1 MTIQRN
7 LISTALMATALAV
20 AALPLIA
27 VAYSSAEAAG
37 FSQERQGK
45 RANAKK
51 QRRQATVRRKR
62 RKASSS
68 RRVVRKKTR
77 KFQQHRRVVHPSRPA
92 VTMPKTVIRIKPW
105 PYTRPAATM
114 PKTVIVTKPRPYAR
128 PSVTTPKTV
137 ITGRPRP
144 FARPA
149 VTTPRTVIDGN
160 AVVDPTAGRINN
172 RERATKQAAYQQCA
186 RFSTRVQQGCYSQA
200 QGDPQKQKACRAH
213 YQSNVVRC
221 QGLL

>member
-7 LISTALMATALAV
+7 LISTALMVTALAI
-20 AALPLIA
+20 AALPFIA
-27 VAYSSAEAAG
+27 WAYNSAQAAG

-45 RANAKK
+45 RANSKK
-51 QRRQATVRRKR
+51 PRRQATVRRKR
-62 RKASSS
+62 GTASSS

-77 KFQQHRRVVHPSRPA
+77 KFQQRRRVVRPSRPA
-92 VTMPKTVIRIKPW
+92 VTMPKTVI
-105 PYTRPAATM
+105 
-114 PKTVIVTKPRPYAR
+114 VTKPRPHAR
-128 PSVTTPKTV
+128 PAVTIPKTV
-137 ITGRPRP
+137 TTGRPRP

-149 VTTPRTVIDGN
+149 VTTPKTAIGGN
-160 AVVDPTAGRINN
+160 AASDPTAGRINN
-172 RERATKQAAYQQCA
+172 RERAKKQAAYQQCA

-200 QGDPQKQKACRAH
+200 QGNPQKQKACRTH

>member
-7 LISTALMATALAV
+7 LISTALMVTALAI

-27 VAYSSAEAAG
+27 MAYNSAQAAG

-45 RANAKK
+45 RANSKK
-51 QRRQATVRRKR
+51 PRRQATVRRKR
-62 RKASSS
+62 GTASSS

-77 KFQQHRRVVHPSRPA
+77 KFQQRRRVVRPSRPA
-92 VTMPKTVIRIKPW
+92 VTMPKTVI
-105 PYTRPAATM
+105 
-114 PKTVIVTKPRPYAR
+114 VTKPRPH
-128 PSVTTPKTV
+128 
-137 ITGRPRP
+137 
-144 FARPA
+144 ARPA
-149 VTTPRTVIDGN
+149 VTTPNTAIGGN
-160 AVVDPTAGRINN
+160 AASDPTAGRINN
-172 RERATKQAAYQQCA
+172 RERAKKQAAYQQCA

-200 QGDPQKQKACRAH
+200 QGNPQKQKACRTH